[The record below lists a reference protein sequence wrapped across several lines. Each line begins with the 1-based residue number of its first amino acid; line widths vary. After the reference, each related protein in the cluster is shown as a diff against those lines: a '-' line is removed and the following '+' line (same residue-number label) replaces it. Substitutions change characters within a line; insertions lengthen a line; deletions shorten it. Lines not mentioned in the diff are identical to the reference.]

1 MADINNIKIGSSN
14 PDAVM
19 FDEPLNRLKTSVFDW
34 YKFANDAGGYWVRGL
49 WLAPVSPW
57 GIYSW
62 PWDLGVPNGALKDIN
77 NGWARWGYVRDGI
90 GKNITSSMTKNFP
103 ANVSGNYHV
112 AITIW
117 FNTPNYTDDD
127 GNQFLDISDNPIVI
141 TFNDERFDD
150 YNWVMTDGG
159 IAEWSEDKR
168 TITIQRIKGLTSSGS
183 RASKSF
189 VVCQSNNTDKT
200 IEKIREDLYNVY
212 ADVSG
217 LSVNDG
223 IDFTDETSVECWNA
237 YMGDTQVYHKDRT
250 LENCWKKYGYV
261 AKESAVIWGN
271 DKKEVKEYVVKLPS
285 GKNILPKLDNYNS
298 LANCKFHDISP
309 ANTEI
314 WSGIRNWYKNN
325 TIDGTILAI
334 PSIVDDG
341 GMSLA
346 RTFWNCTGFS
356 ELTLNLEFNDA
367 YNSGED
373 NWFGTGIEEITF
385 NTNYPISSPQRWFRG
400 MSKLKTIKYSCES
413 SPYLFGVASTVD
425 MFGGCSSIEEYPA
438 RMIDWGTHRN
448 IQNTTT
454 RKATLTQYTF
464 DKCAKLKKVPSYI
477 NGDDIVCCYL
487 KHMFNNCNA
496 LTTIEP
502 ILDVAEQTCKP
513 SSAENWFNGCN
524 ALTSVKIKGLNHG
537 DWYFDGTTNN
547 GVKHGDL
554 SNLDEVS
561 VQYLFNNLADLTTC
575 NPKIN
580 NKVWYNNFGDWV
592 LKQGVYIDED
602 YGELLI
608 PEYTNED
615 DEDPTVYNGD
625 LISVTGLASPAGC
638 IIKPNGEPATVEGY
652 LEIIFS
658 DNSKIT
664 IDTDSTENSY
674 TIPTGVTGLTIK
686 AYDCVVPYDFYIS
699 LGQIWNSSN
708 PLVSSA
714 VLNCPSAWSDKV
726 TASMVSSANNKG
738 WTIKVGGTVQ

>member
-438 RMIDWGTHRN
+438 QMIDWNIHRN

-464 DKCAKLKKVPSYI
+464 DKCAKLKKVPSYTS
-477 NGDDIVCCYL
+477 GDDIVCCYL

-513 SSAENWFNGCN
+513 SSAENWFSGCN

-554 SNLDEVS
+554 SNLDEAS
-561 VQYLFNNLADLTTC
+561 VQYLFNNLADLTTYD
-575 NPKIN
+575 PMIN
-580 NKVWYNNFGDWV
+580 TKQWYNSMEDWEVKNGATKDYKGIYLTEDGIYDGVIASITSETPSPDSNYLHVNSLQGGIITVKVNDDSTV
-592 LKQGVYIDED
+592 LDGNTNMPVEIPQGSTE
-602 YGELLI
+602 
-608 PEYTNED
+608 
-615 DEDPTVYNGD
+615 
-625 LISVTGLASPAGC
+625 ISITA
-638 IIKPNGEPATVEGY
+638 NNVEVPIG
-652 LEIIFS
+652 
-658 DNSKIT
+658 NTIT
-664 IDTDSTENSY
+664 ISFSKKWD
-674 TIPTGVTGLTIK
+674 
-686 AYDCVVPYDFYIS
+686 
-699 LGQIWNSSN
+699 SSN
-708 PLVSSA
+708 PLVDNA
-714 VLNCPSAWSDKV
+714 TLHCPSAWSDKI
-726 TASMVSSANNKG
+726 TTSMVSSANNKG